1 MENCKPI
8 GHLLLL
14 LTCNTVVRI
23 TLMNRNGWFLLYQC
37 MSIVMGFMYF
47 FEGVT
52 TWYQSG
58 PGSNTF
64 GTWEVIRI
72 TMGLSRLIE
81 T

>member
-1 MENCKPI
+1 MESCKPT

-23 TLMNRNGWFLLYQC
+23 TLMNRNGRFLLYQC
-37 MSIVMGFMYF
+37 MSKMLGIMYY
-47 FEGVT
+47 FEGII
-52 TWYQSG
+52 TWYQSV
-58 PGSNTF
+58 PGSNTL

>member
-1 MENCKPI
+1 
-8 GHLLLL
+8 
-14 LTCNTVVRI
+14 
-23 TLMNRNGWFLLYQC
+23 
-37 MSIVMGFMYF
+37 MSKMMGFMYS

-52 TWYQSG
+52 TWYQSV
-58 PGSNTF
+58 PGSNAL

>member
-1 MENCKPI
+1 MYNKYSEELKNVDLIYLIAC
-8 GHLLLL
+8 L
-14 LTCNTVVRI
+14 V
-23 TLMNRNGWFLLYQC
+23 
-37 MSIVMGFMYF
+37 MSFMFY

-52 TWYQSG
+52 TWYQSV
-58 PGSNTF
+58 PGSKTL

>member
-1 MENCKPI
+1 MESCKPI

-14 LTCNTVVRI
+14 LTYNTVVRA

-37 MSIVMGFMYF
+37 MSKVMGFKYY

-52 TWYQSG
+52 TWYQSV
-58 PGSNTF
+58 PGSNTL
-64 GTWEVIRI
+64 GTREVIRI
-72 TMGLSRLIE
+72 TMGLCCLIE

>member
-1 MENCKPI
+1 
-8 GHLLLL
+8 
-14 LTCNTVVRI
+14 
-23 TLMNRNGWFLLYQC
+23 MNRRIWNFYIS
-37 MSIVMGFMYF
+37 MHVYIVGFDVIF

-52 TWYQSG
+52 TWYQSV
-58 PGSNTF
+58 PGSNTL